1 MKGLFKKYLKST
13 NKDWGNKSKSSKRS
27 MRNAAKQL
35 ANRKF
40 EKDFFNELSKLRVD
54 TSDCISVEEV
64 GILPCEFVK
73 GINIGSIGDPNEAM
87 DLGVRIIHD
96 LGNGSAIQIPIEQ
109 YRFNK

>member
-40 EKDFFNELSKLRVD
+40 EKDLFNEISLSTVD
-54 TSDCISVEEV
+54 LSDCITVEDAGV
-64 GILPCEFVK
+64 LPSEYLK
-73 GINIGSIGDPNEAM
+73 QM
-87 DLGVRIIHD
+87 L
-96 LGNGSAIQIPIEQ
+96 
-109 YRFNK
+109 